1 MAANASATRFER
13 LRPQNALQEFVALE
27 LNTRG
32 RYAVMAMADIAK
44 FAPAMLAPSGVQ
56 ADAVS
61 LSVIAERQHLSV
73 AYLEQLFVALRRA
86 ELVESVRGRSGGYRL
101 ARPAAA
107 INIAEIMAAVEEDI
121 RMTRCHDEPGGCVG
135 SERCLTH
142 GLWDALGRHIQGF
155 LASITLQDVL
165 DGIPP
170 SFLDLAGK
178 GPVAS
183 RPAAPREVSP

>member
-1 MAANASATRFER
+1 LDVSLEV
-13 LRPQNALQEFVALE
+13 VALE

-44 FAPAMLAPSGVQ
+44 FACH
-56 ADAVS
+56 DETVS
-61 LSVIAERQHLSV
+61 LAVIAERQHLSA

-86 ELVESVRGRSGGYRL
+86 ELVESVRGRAGGYRL
-101 ARPAAA
+101 ARPASG
-107 INIAEIMAAVEEDI
+107 ISIAEIMAAVEEDT

-155 LASITLQDVL
+155 LARITLQDVL
-165 DGIPP
+165 DGIPAVAVGLP
-170 SFLDLAGK
+170 SPAM
-178 GPVAS
+178 PNTA
-183 RPAAPREVSP
+183 RQPAATREVSP